1 MIQAFLVALQ
11 FLTCLP
17 VRFSTLSDDKTHG
30 YSLLFYPLIGLII
43 GTLLVLLGWL
53 LSDAPPLLAAALVTT
68 GWVLLTGGLHLDGLA
83 DSADAWMG
91 GLGDKQKT
99 LAIMKDPNCGMAGV
113 SAIVLMLLLKFSA
126 LHSLFVAQEW
136 TVLIYATVLA
146 RTFVMLLFMTTPYV
160 RSQGLGTSLTDH
172 QPRKL
177 SALIISATPIALLYA
192 TDLSY
197 IWLPLTAIVV
207 FTLLRWLMIRRIQGT
222 TGDTA
227 GALLELSEL
236 GILLTAVLWQIQ

>member
-83 DSADAWMG
+83 DSCSCAN
-91 GLGDKQKT
+91 LGDSLGRKN
-99 LAIMKDPNCGMAGV
+99 AGDPVAVDVLGNLHV
-113 SAIVLMLLLKFSA
+113 SRHCFVCRNFICVLCIVWC
-126 LHSLFVAQEW
+126 H
-136 TVLIYATVLA
+136 VL
-146 RTFVMLLFMTTPYV
+146 
-160 RSQGLGTSLTDH
+160 
-172 QPRKL
+172 PR
-177 SALIISATPIALLYA
+177 
-192 TDLSY
+192 
-197 IWLPLTAIVV
+197 
-207 FTLLRWLMIRRIQGT
+207 FR
-222 TGDTA
+222 
-227 GALLELSEL
+227 
-236 GILLTAVLWQIQ
+236 